1 MAIQSTRWSIPLNF
15 KPQLFQAARSVQE
28 QRPRQGHRLADL
40 WSLNL
45 FRSEATVQVDQQV
58 LNVRAGYCVVTP
70 PNAWIHFRFSSS
82 CSHSYAHFQ
91 LPELRTDA
99 VPIPAVQDLGEA
111 FEGINRRLDEA
122 IACFPTQPRRAEV
135 RVWDLLWELATSGDK
150 TEAHPAIER
159 ARQLIELRLAES
171 ISVANLAREMGLSHN
186 HLTRLFHAATGM
198 TVAGYIRDRRVKRAR
213 HLLTHTSAPVKTVA
227 AEVGIPDLH
236 LFNKTIRAFLGT
248 SPRGVRGKSS

>member
-1 MAIQSTRWSIPLNF
+1 MGMISSRWSIPLMF
-15 KPQLFQAARSVQE
+15 KPQVFQAGRAIQG
-28 QRPRQGHRLADL
+28 QRPRQGHRLAEL

-58 LNVRAGYCVVTP
+58 FNVKTGYCVVTP
-70 PNAWIHFRFSSS
+70 PNAWIHLRFNGA
-82 CSHSYAHFQ
+82 CDYSYAHFQ
-91 LPELRTDA
+91 LPDLRTDA
-99 VPIPAVQDLGEA
+99 VLIPAMQDLGEA
-111 FEGINRRLDEA
+111 LEGIERRLDEA

-135 RVWDLLWELATSGDK
+135 RVWDLLWELASRNGK
-150 TEAHPAIER
+150 IEEHPAIEK
-159 ARQLIELRLAES
+159 ARQLIELRLAET
-171 ISVANLAREMGLSHN
+171 ISVANLAKEVGLSHN

-198 TVAGYIRDRRVKRAR
+198 TVAGYIRDRRVQRAK

-248 SPRGVRGKSS
+248 SPRGVRKI